1 MKSSAT
7 TPCARARALRRE
19 RCRSGRYRNVD
30 EVRYAPPNLFRL
42 SDRAAA
48 GKCNN
53 PAQSCET
60 PHQVT
65 AIVGARSEIAVEDKL
80 AVLPAD
86 AKLVVIWIEDFDAVL
101 RALRE
106 RRAMPGIFLRAVS
119 ARLGLTRPARH
130 FELGAARREPGI
142 YQPEFDLLQ
151 GRSPLLSWRA
161 S

>member
-60 PHQVT
+60 AATSGHL
-65 AIVGARSEIAVEDKL
+65 GARSEIAVEGKL
-80 AVLPAD
+80 AVFPAD

-101 RALRE
+101 RALGK
-106 RRAMPGIFLRAVS
+106 RRAVPGIFLRAVG

-151 GRSPLLSWRA
+151 GRSP
-161 S
+161 